1 MSQFRNEKI
10 VCPSCYKKDNIKIYE
25 SIEST
30 DIAARKRLL
39 DGSLFTWRCPKC
51 NYRTN
56 TVFNLLYKNEER
68 HFMIY
73 LAADGDTIGMRNT
86 MDNIE
91 NDFNRLSPSKDIKY
105 SMTRRIVLT
114 SNELREKV
122 MIFEAGLD
130 DRIIEIMKCFYMS
143 AVIENRSGMQIAE
156 CLFSVENDQ
165 LMFEFL
171 TMDGRFFST
180 PIRKELYEDFE
191 REYNE
196 YFGEENDYFVN
207 SDYALDLYNRHEEEF
222 EENDEED

>member
-10 VCPSCYKKDNIKIYE
+10 ACPSCNKKDTIKVYE
-25 SIEST
+25 AIDST
-30 DIAARKRLL
+30 DISARKRVL
-39 DGSLFTWRCPKC
+39 DGSLFTWRCSKC

-56 TVFNLLYKNEER
+56 TVFNLLYKDENR
-68 HFMIY
+68 HFMVY
-73 LAADGDTIGMRNT
+73 LAADGNVVGMRNA
-86 MDNIE
+86 MDEIE

-143 AVIENRSGMQIAE
+143 AVVENRSGMEIAE
-156 CLFSVENDQ
+156 CLFSVDNGQ
-165 LMFEFL
+165 WMFEFI

-180 PIRKELYEDFE
+180 PIRKELYADFE
-191 REYNE
+191 VEYKE
-196 YFGEENDYFVN
+196 YFGVENDYFVN
-207 SDYALDLYNRHEEEF
+207 SDYALDLYNRHEEER
-222 EENDEED
+222 ENDEE